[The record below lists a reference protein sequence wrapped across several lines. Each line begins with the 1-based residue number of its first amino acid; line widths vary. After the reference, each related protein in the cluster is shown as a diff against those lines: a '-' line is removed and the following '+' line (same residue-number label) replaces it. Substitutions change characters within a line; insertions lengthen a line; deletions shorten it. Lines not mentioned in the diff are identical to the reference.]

1 MYNIMGQ
8 AEAIFRGMAIEVP
21 AGQKLQIMRGD
32 TVRMHVG
39 FDYRGPAITGL
50 TLRCSIGQRKAV
62 IGFDEIAY
70 GRATIS
76 LDQSFDFV
84 PYTAFADID
93 TSPISPDTN
102 YDIEAKI
109 EEYMPETLVGIDN
122 VIDVLGVAEF
132 ANFEITSY
140 EKV

>member
-1 MYNIMGQ
+1 MYNIMEQ
-8 AEAIFRGMAIEVP
+8 AEGIFRGMAIEVP
-21 AGQKLQIMRGD
+21 AGQKLSVMRGD

-39 FDYRGPAITGL
+39 FNYRGPAIAGL
-50 TLRCSIGQRKAV
+50 TLRCSIGQRGV
-62 IGFDEIAY
+62 FGFDEIAY
-70 GRATIS
+70 GHARVDVDESMDFIS
-76 LDQSFDFV
+76 
-84 PYTAFADID
+84 YTAYADID

-122 VIDVLGVAEF
+122 VIDVLGEAEF
-132 ANFEITSY
+132 QKFEITSY

>member
-1 MYNIMGQ
+1 MYNIMKQ
-8 AEAIFRGMAIEVP
+8 AEGIFRGMAIEVP

-122 VIDVLGVAEF
+122 VIDILGIAEF
-132 ANFEITSY
+132 ANFTITSY